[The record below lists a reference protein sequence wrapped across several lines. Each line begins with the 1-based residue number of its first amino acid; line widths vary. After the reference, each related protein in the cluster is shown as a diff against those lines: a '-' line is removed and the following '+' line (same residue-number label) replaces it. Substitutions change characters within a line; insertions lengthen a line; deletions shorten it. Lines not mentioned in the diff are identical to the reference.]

1 MTFTKREPRSGS
13 RFYEERWE
21 RAGTRDAEGQEA
33 LSIVGN
39 LDGDWRVERLRGPV
53 PMPFVWKRIRA
64 GRGTTRVSPPLR
76 RRRGL
81 PLEPKLPFRL
91 EQREGHVALI
101 YLGPLSFLVDELR
114 LEEDGSWLGRAN
126 AAGIRYAWF
135 RMVPLK
141 STINPASG
149 FETPG
154 SRAPSPYRFSPL

>member
-1 MTFTKREPRSGS
+1 VTFTEREPLRGS

-33 LSIVGN
+33 LSVVGN
-39 LDGDWRVERLRGPV
+39 LDGDWRVERLSGPV

-91 EQREGHVALI
+91 EQCEGHVALT
-101 YLGPLSFLVDELR
+101 YLGPLSFLIDELR

-126 AAGIRYAWF
+126 AAGVRYAWF
-135 RMVPLK
+135 RMVPVE
-141 STINPASG
+141 SNINPASG
-149 FETPG
+149 FRNPG
-154 SRAPSPYRFSPL
+154 

>member
-1 MTFTKREPRSGS
+1 MSFTEREPRSGS

-33 LSIVGN
+33 LSVVGT
-39 LDGDWRVERLRGPV
+39 LDGDRRVERLSGPV

-64 GRGTTRVSPPLR
+64 DRGTTRVSPPLR

-126 AAGIRYAWF
+126 AVGIRYAWF
-135 RMVPLK
+135 RMVPVE
-141 STINPASG
+141 STISPASG
-149 FETPG
+149 IRNPE
-154 SRAPSPYRFSPL
+154 

>member
-1 MTFTKREPRSGS
+1 MSSMKHKPHSGL
-13 RFYEERWE
+13 RDYEERWE
-21 RAGTRDAEGQEA
+21 RAGMRDAAVQEA
-33 LSIVGN
+33 LSLVEN
-39 LDGDWRVERLRGPV
+39 LDGDWKVERLSGPV

-135 RMVPLK
+135 RMVPVE
-141 STINPASG
+141 SNTNPASG
-149 FETPG
+149 IRDLG
-154 SRAPSPYRFSPL
+154 

>member
-1 MTFTKREPRSGS
+1 VRFTKHEPRSGS

-21 RAGTRDAEGQEA
+21 RAGTRDAEGQET
-33 LSIVGN
+33 LSVVEN
-39 LDGDWRVERLRGPV
+39 LNGDWKVERLSGPV

-64 GRGTTRVSPPLR
+64 GRGMTHLSPPPR

-91 EQREGHVALI
+91 EQREGQVALI

-114 LEEDGSWLGRAN
+114 LEEDGSWLGRAH

-135 RMVPLK
+135 RMLPFV
-141 STINPASG
+141 SITNPASRIRNLG
-149 FETPG
+149 
-154 SRAPSPYRFSPL
+154 

>member
-1 MTFTKREPRSGS
+1 MSFTGYEPRSGS

-21 RAGTRDAEGQEA
+21 QAGSRNAEGQKS
-33 LSIVGN
+33 LSVMGN
-39 LDGDWRVERLRGPV
+39 LDGDWKVKRLSGPV

-64 GRGTTRVSPPLR
+64 GRGTTHVSPPLR

-91 EQREGHVALI
+91 EQRKGHVALI

-114 LEEDGSWLGRAN
+114 LEEDGSWLGQAN

-135 RMVPLK
+135 RMIPFV
-141 STINPASG
+141 SATNPASG
-149 FETPG
+149 IRNLG
-154 SRAPSPYRFSPL
+154 

>member
-1 MTFTKREPRSGS
+1 VKVSFTEREPLRGS

-33 LSIVGN
+33 LNVVGN
-39 LDGDWRVERLRGPV
+39 LDGDWKVERLSGPV

-64 GRGTTRVSPPLR
+64 GRGTTRVSSPLR
-76 RRRGL
+76 RRSGL

-135 RMVPLK
+135 RMVPVA
-141 STINPASG
+141 STINPTSG
-149 FETPG
+149 IRNPE
-154 SRAPSPYRFSPL
+154 

>member
-1 MTFTKREPRSGS
+1 MSSTKHEPRSGL
-13 RFYEERWE
+13 REYEERWE
-21 RAGTRDAEGQEA
+21 RAGVRGEEA
-33 LSIVGN
+33 QKSLSVVGN
-39 LDGDWRVERLRGPV
+39 LDGDWRVERLSGPV

-126 AAGIRYAWF
+126 AAGVRYAWF
-135 RMVPLK
+135 RMVPVE
-141 STINPASG
+141 STTNPAS
-149 FETPG
+149 EI
-154 SRAPSPYRFSPL
+154 RL

>member
-1 MTFTKREPRSGS
+1 MSSMKHKPHSGLRE
-13 RFYEERWE
+13 YEERWE
-21 RAGTRDAEGQEA
+21 RAGARDTEA
-33 LSIVGN
+33 QKSLSVVGN
-39 LDGDWRVERLRGPV
+39 LDGDWRVERLSGPV

-76 RRRGL
+76 RRSVL

-126 AAGIRYAWF
+126 AAGVRYAWF
-135 RMVPLK
+135 RMVPAE

-149 FETPG
+149 IRNSG
-154 SRAPSPYRFSPL
+154 

>member
-1 MTFTKREPRSGS
+1 VTFTEREPLRGS

-21 RAGTRDAEGQEA
+21 RAGMRDAGGQEA
-33 LSIVGN
+33 LSVVGN
-39 LDGDWRVERLRGPV
+39 LDGDWRVERLSGPV

-91 EQREGHVALI
+91 EQREGHVTLI
-101 YLGPLSFLVDELR
+101 YLGPLSFLVDEVR

-135 RMVPLK
+135 RMVPVA
-141 STINPASG
+141 STINPTSG
-149 FETPG
+149 IRNPE
-154 SRAPSPYRFSPL
+154 

>member
-1 MTFTKREPRSGS
+1 MKHKPRSDL
-13 RFYEERWE
+13 RNYEERWE
-21 RAGTRDAEGQEA
+21 RAGMRDAAGQET
-33 LSIVGN
+33 LSIVRN
-39 LDGDWRVERLRGPV
+39 LDGDWKVERLTGPV

-64 GRGTTRVSPPLR
+64 GRGTTRVSPPLQ

-91 EQREGHVALI
+91 EQRERHVALI

-135 RMVPLK
+135 RMIPAE
-141 STINPASG
+141 SSINPASG
-149 FETPG
+149 IRIPG
-154 SRAPSPYRFSPL
+154 

>member
-1 MTFTKREPRSGS
+1 MTFTEREQLRGS

-33 LSIVGN
+33 LSIVEN
-39 LDGDWRVERLRGPV
+39 LDGDWKVERLSGPV

-135 RMVPLK
+135 QMVLVE
-141 STINPASG
+141 SNINPASG
-149 FETPG
+149 IRNPE
-154 SRAPSPYRFSPL
+154 